1 MYRKKSTWLIFTA
14 IILAIVTILAIFSS
28 SWAPHEEETLAI
40 EHIQGQ
46 WGRNQITS
54 FLEEQESVTIE
65 FKDEPNGNDYKFIG
79 TPSEM
84 ISLYGSL
91 EAFEERY
98 NNATNA
104 MWSRYRLSTKEM
116 IMQAVKSANPDMDD
130 IKELANQQH
139 VIQEATSSN
148 DGLYHMQFTT
158 SDASWKNTMT
168 TLIEKTGSS
177 TVLLPVAITLESVK
191 CYGVV
196 KVEMKE
202 NVYTFDLYF
211 GDRCLTSI
219 ITDDMQLEILSADGS
234 MKLATV
240 STGAYFTPTAAEA
253 IFADIYGYYT

>member
-1 MYRKKSTWLIFTA
+1 MYRKKSTWLILTA
-14 IILAIVTILAIFSS
+14 VILLIVTAVIIALT
-28 SWAPHEEETLAI
+28 WKTPDTAPLAI
-40 EHIQGQ
+40 EHIDGD
-46 WGRNQITS
+46 WGRNPIVSYLQD
-54 FLEEQESVTIE
+54 QPSVTIE

-84 ISLYGSL
+84 ASLYISY

-116 IMQAVKSANPDMDD
+116 IIQAVKSANPDMDD
-130 IKELANQQH
+130 IKELATQQH
-139 VIQEATSSN
+139 VMQEATSTN

-177 TVLLPVAITLESVK
+177 TVLLPVAITLESVR
-191 CYGVV
+191 CYGLV
-196 KVEMKE
+196 KVEMKD
-202 NVYTFDLYF
+202 NMYTFDLYF

-219 ITDDMQLEILSADGS
+219 ITDTMQLEILSADGAK
-234 MKLATV
+234 KLATV